1 MTTHGLPSWLQKE
14 LDHFGILTGY
24 GVSSEATLLDGI
36 DPLEDYR
43 PSKLSGLRPCNEAV
57 GWKPSYL
64 GEEPPF

>member
-1 MTTHGLPSWLQKE
+1 MMTTHGLPSWLQKE

-24 GVSSEATLLDGI
+24 GVSSEATLLDDI
-36 DPLEDYR
+36 DPWEDY
-43 PSKLSGLRPCNEAV
+43 RPCNEAV

>member
-14 LDHFGILTGY
+14 LDHFG
-24 GVSSEATLLDGI
+24 LLVGSYAD
-36 DPLEDYR
+36 DEDDMTLEDYR
-43 PSKLSGLRPCNEAV
+43 APNEPV